1 MLCVEHDQMIR
12 ALTPDRTDQAFN
24 IAVLPGRA
32 KRRGTVPDIPNEQE
46 QLALS
51 VLADK
56 IRFAAHKSL
65 DLWTQA
71 YEAGRKSGAVS

>member
-1 MLCVEHDQMIR
+1 M
-12 ALTPDRTDQAFN
+12 TPPLAMA
-24 IAVLPGRA
+24 IEGLGKV
-32 KRRGTVPDIPNEQE
+32 DIPNEQE

-56 IRFAAHKSL
+56 IRFAAHESL
-65 DLWTQA
+65 ELWTQA

>member
-1 MLCVEHDQMIR
+1 MTAVGHEQTNRPHQCRVCLC
-12 ALTPDRTDQAFN
+12 
-24 IAVLPGRA
+24 AVNRLPSMTIQGLG
-32 KRRGTVPDIPNEQE
+32 KVDIPNEQE

-56 IRFAAHKSL
+56 IRFAAHESL

-71 YEAGRKSGAVS
+71 YEAGKKAA

>member
-1 MLCVEHDQMIR
+1 MTIQGLGKV
-12 ALTPDRTDQAFN
+12 
-24 IAVLPGRA
+24 
-32 KRRGTVPDIPNEQE
+32 DIPNEQE

-56 IRFAAHKSL
+56 IRFAAHESL

-71 YEAGRKSGAVS
+71 YEAGKKAA